1 VKLQKEDQ
9 KTLICGGQPGTST
22 QIDDSEFKDDEMD
35 TQELLKVRVE
45 LYSKAITAIRK
56 ATTSAPAIK
65 ASPAGPPKAVADLPA
80 KKDMLEEIKNHL
92 DTRFK
97 VLDEVLKDPNAIV
110 VIPGFIKAD
119 GAEVY
124 SLGTGLAKDQWG
136 NDEESQKLLKECQD
150 HIKYKIQK
158 LKDDSKKR
166 NEDPNRILLGNIGEV
181 PTFKFNGSKVTG
193 VYLPQFPVWN
203 SGKFSYSDPIV
214 DDPKI
219 LDKAKKNLIENY
231 KSLCDKIQV
240 YHSSANSE
248 NDDDAKITE
257 YRRILFEGS
266 GPLANKKI
274 IHIWG
279 ANCDNFNKDQ
289 GDVFRGGGQAA
300 GFSENKQKLGGFPL
314 ITTILDYD
322 EGKIKAHDK
331 VCDELCKHF
340 KPQPPKPGPSPVGAI
355 AGGVPGAGAAA
366 AAAALT

>member
-1 VKLQKEDQ
+1 
-9 KTLICGGQPGTST
+9 
-22 QIDDSEFKDDEMD
+22 
-35 TQELLKVRVE
+35 
-45 LYSKAITAIRK
+45 
-56 ATTSAPAIK
+56 
-65 ASPAGPPKAVADLPA
+65 VADLPA

-150 HIKYKIQK
+150 HIQDKIQA
-158 LKDDSKKR
+158 LKTTSG
-166 NEDPNRILLGNIGEV
+166 NQILLGNIGEV
-181 PTFKFNGSKVTG
+181 PTFKRKGSEVTE
-193 VYLPQFPVWN
+193 VYLPQFPVWD
-203 SGKFSYSDPIV
+203 SGIFGYSYPSGIDS
-214 DDPKI
+214 KI
-219 LDKAKKNLIENY
+219 LETAKKNLIENY